1 MQGFAQSMGVRCV
14 YCHVAGPDP
23 SDMSAYNFE
32 SDRKEHKETTRAM
45 MKYTDA
51 VNQSFPTGV
60 GDEPKA
66 GEQRVTC
73 YTCHQGQR
81 HPPTKRP
88 EPKPA
93 RRRAPQPPRPPPDAG
108 GREVRNAAAVR
119 SRRAGRAC
127 CAPFLVDNACLNT
140 YCHHMQTDLQVE
152 LKQTRPFR
160 SPIEEAFV
168 ALQRTAAV
176 LEHALETELK
186 AVGHHRHAV
195 QRPPHPARRRR
206 RGLVPQ

>member
-1 MQGFAQSMGVRCV
+1 MMRGFVPFSAAVLLCSVMVTAAGQAPTPPAAGAPAPAAQGGLPADWLPPAPKNLKLLPKDIQPKELLAIMQGFSQSMGVRCV

-32 SDRKEHKETTRAM
+32 SDRKEHKEATREM

-51 VNQSFPTGV
+51 VNQSFPASV

-81 HPPTKRP
+81 HPPTKKP

-93 RRRAPQPPRPPPDAG
+93 
-108 GREVRNAAAVR
+108 AAA
-119 SRRAGRAC
+119 
-127 CAPFLVDNACLNT
+127 
-140 YCHHMQTDLQVE
+140 
-152 LKQTRPFR
+152 K
-160 SPIEEAFV
+160 
-168 ALQRTAAV
+168 
-176 LEHALETELK
+176 
-186 AVGHHRHAV
+186 
-195 QRPPHPARRRR
+195 PPA
-206 RGLVPQ
+206 